1 MLLSNASNSHTFTVS
16 RLLKLEEIKRSGT
29 GGRQDPY
36 MYKLASPFWN
46 LPVIFPVRGRIIDE
60 FKFVKGSYNNVVNK
74 LGNMPLIV
82 IMGQDLGWNNYN
94 IIQDRATQM
103 AKVMKL
109 GVIIS
114 TVECNP
120 CSNRNCLKL
129 QTCSF
134 GASKASRNERNFDG
148 MLSSKSLDIH
158 GAMTAISSISNGE
171 GQIIKL
177 FRKSSDYLGNGTFSS
192 SNQFNGCIP

>member
-1 MLLSNASNSHTFTVS
+1 M
-16 RLLKLEEIKRSGT
+16 
-29 GGRQDPY
+29 GGQY
-36 MYKLASPFWN
+36 
-46 LPVIFPVRGRIIDE
+46 
-60 FKFVKGSYNNVVNK
+60 
-74 LGNMPLIV
+74 
-82 IMGQDLGWNNYN
+82 LGWNNYN

-114 TVECNP
+114 TVKRNP
-120 CSNRNCLKL
+120 CANRNCLKL

-148 MLSSKSLDIH
+148 LLSSKSLDIH
-158 GAMTAISSISNGE
+158 GAMTTISSIANGE

-177 FRKSSDYLGNGTFSS
+177 IRKSWDYLGNGTFSS
-192 SNQFNGCIP
+192 SNQFNGCIPRRNKEMGPVDVFNRLERFNDPAWEWRNVIGLQWRKEYSIVEALNHMRANFEVSIQ